1 MHNLALWYHQTA
13 APCSMQAGAQLL
25 ASAIKDDS
33 RTDKPTS
40 YSGLLLSVSAT
51 DPATLAS
58 KLESI
63 NEYCPIP
70 EFIACAQCARS
81 QSTLEQSQLVTYD
94 GQSIEWQIN
103 TLQNLLPIR
112 EQLIADELATV
123 NESGK
128 QLITTIDDALTQ
140 TAELKTARDERLN
153 QAQFTAQSSGV
164 DVQLITA
171 GTAKQLADSVA
182 SKGNDHSYWA
192 LCLFVGELSELNQIK
207 EVL

>member
-1 MHNLALWYHQTA
+1 
-13 APCSMQAGAQLL
+13 MQVGAQLL

-33 RTDKPTS
+33 RTDKPAS
-40 YSGLLLSVSAT
+40 YGGLLLSVSAT
-51 DPATLAS
+51 DPAELAS

-63 NEYCPIP
+63 NNYCPIP
-70 EFIACAQCARS
+70 EFIACGQYAKS
-81 QSTLEQSQLVTYD
+81 DSTLEQTKLDTYD

-112 EQLIADELATV
+112 EQLIADELAAV
-123 NESGK
+123 DGSGK
-128 QLITTIDDALTQ
+128 QLITIIDDALTQ
-140 TAELKTARDERLN
+140 AAELKTARDQRLN
-153 QAQFTAQSSGV
+153 QAQFTAKSSAV

-182 SKGNDHSYWA
+182 SKGNDQTYWA
-192 LCLFVGELSELNQIK
+192 MCVFVGQAAELNKIK

>member
-1 MHNLALWYHQTA
+1 MHNLALCYHQTA
-13 APCSMQAGAQLL
+13 AHCSMQVGAQLL
-25 ASAIKDDS
+25 ASATQDDS
-33 RTDKPTS
+33 RTDKPAS
-40 YSGLLLSVSAT
+40 YSGLFLSVSAT
-51 DPATLAS
+51 DPAALAS

-63 NEYCPIP
+63 NNYCPIP
-70 EFIACAQCARS
+70 EFIACAQYAKS
-81 QSTLEQSQLVTYD
+81 KSTLEQAQLTTYD

-103 TLQNLLPIR
+103 TLQNILPIR

-123 NESGK
+123 NSSGQ

-153 QAQFTAQSSGV
+153 QAQFNAKSSGV

-192 LCLFVGELSELNQIK
+192 LCLFVGEQGELNQIK

>member
-1 MHNLALWYHQTA
+1 
-13 APCSMQAGAQLL
+13 MQEGAQLL

-33 RTDKPTS
+33 RTDKPAQ
-40 YSGLLLSVSAT
+40 YSALLLSVSAN
-51 DPATLAS
+51 DPAALAS
-58 KLESI
+58 SLSTI
-63 NEYCPIP
+63 NEYCPIA
-70 EFIACAQCARS
+70 EFIACAQYGQS
-81 QSTLEQSQLVTYD
+81 QSTLEQSKLAVYE
-94 GQSIEWQIN
+94 GQSLEWQIN

-112 EQLIADELATV
+112 EQLIADELAV
-123 NESGK
+123 VDDSGK

-182 SKGNDHSYWA
+182 NKGNEHNYWA
-192 LCLFVGELSELNQIK
+192 MCLFVGEPSELNNIK